1 MYYLYIILRE
11 NCPYSKNLVELLKK
25 NNIDFESITVSIE
38 EKEKYKTD
46 LISTFPQVYLKSL
59 SNNDSIL
66 IGGFDTVSELI
77 NNLQSN
83 NLQSNEKF
91 DILTK
96 NMSNKTKLKLKL
108 ILKGHKKINVIQ

>member
-25 NNIDFESITVSIE
+25 YNIDYESITVSIE

-66 IGGFDTVSELI
+66 IGGFDIMSELI
-77 NNLQSN
+77 NNLH
-83 NLQSNEKF
+83 SNEKF
-91 DILTK
+91 NILTK

-108 ILKGHKKINVIQ
+108 ILKGHKKINVI